1 MHPNER
7 YIKRCLQLAINGLGK
22 TYPNPL
28 VGCVIVK
35 NHKIIGEGWHRKAGK
50 AHAEVDALDHLT
62 PGTSAEGATVYVNLE
77 PCSHVGRTPPC
88 ANRLVAEKVAKV
100 VICNT
105 DPNPLVAGSGI
116 KILKDAGIE
125 VISGVLEAEGREL
138 NKRFFHFHEKKRPYI
153 IVKWAE
159 SSDGFIAGKE
169 GRTAISDELHRY
181 TVHRWRSEEAAIL
194 VGSNTAQTDNPAL
207 SVRYWTGNSPLRII
221 IDRKG
226 KLNPSLKIFDQ
237 SQASLFLS
245 EQEIPGYD
253 HLQFKMGNEWDWLQ
267 QLMDELYQRGVQSI
281 LVEGGKEVIEGFHQQ
296 GLIDEVRV
304 YTNPELTLGDGISSP
319 VIK

>member
-7 YIKRCLQLAINGLGK
+7 YIKRCFQLAINGLGK

-50 AHAEVDALDHLT
+50 AHAEIDALDHLA
-62 PGTSAEGATVYVNLE
+62 PGTSAEGATVFVNLE

-88 ANRLVAEKVAKV
+88 ANRLVVEKVAKV

-125 VISGVLEAEGREL
+125 VLSGVLEAEGREL

-159 SSDGFIAGKE
+159 SSDGYIASKE
-169 GRTAISDELHRY
+169 GRATISDDLHRY
-181 TVHRWRSEEAAIL
+181 KVHRWRSEEAAIL
-194 VGSNTAQTDNPAL
+194 VGSNTAQTDNPEL
-207 SVRYWTGNSPLRII
+207 NVRFWTGNSPLRII

-226 KLNPSLKIFDQ
+226 KLNLSLKIFDQ

-245 EQEIPGYD
+245 EQKIPGYD

-296 GLIDEVRV
+296 GLIDEVRI